1 MLPLD
6 YLHALC
12 LVGVALY
19 LWRREPPRLLL
30 TPVMLLSFFVL
41 YGAGNIIY
49 FLGADT
55 LPDVRFAVTLSLIM
69 MWLGLIVGIELARA
83 SLPALAAQSARV
95 IRGWQ
100 GATLGNRADADELVA
115 AVGVLAALLMLTVF
129 LALGKPGQILT
140 FFSLQSLQ
148 EKQKYRLELGGQ
160 GGYLYQLLV
169 VSVAPFLSFLLL
181 TKAAVGRRRYL
192 RLAGLALCGVVLAC
206 KVGSFQKIPWV
217 IYLLQL
223 IIAYQVRR
231 RLQISIVRVMVFLAV
246 VLLGVIGAALIAIPE
261 QLQATGIFEW
271 LAYRFFEI
279 NNEGIYQTFYVYP
292 RYLPHTWGMNIG
304 LVHGLFGSGELLPA
318 YVQVANF
325 FGAFG
330 ATFDAF
336 FVADA
341 WVDFG
346 YPGVLLTAVLVGFV
360 VKTVDMY
367 VTSLG
372 KTTLAVAL
380 IASGMYGLFQL
391 LDTSAF
397 TAFFS
402 GGLVFI
408 PLLVLA
414 SQGLINDIAHGQRQ
428 WQR

>member
-12 LVGVALY
+12 LVGVAIY
-19 LWRREPPRLLL
+19 LWQREPPRLLL
-30 TPVMLLSFFVL
+30 TPVMLLSFFLL

-49 FLGADT
+49 FIGADT
-55 LPDVRFAVTLSLIM
+55 LPDVHYAVTLSLIL
-69 MWLGLIVGIELARA
+69 MWLGLIAGIELARA
-83 SLPALAAQSARV
+83 SMPALAARSARV

-100 GATLGNRADADELVA
+100 GAALGNRADADELVA
-115 AVGVLAALLMLTVF
+115 AVGVLAALFMLAVF

-140 FFSLQSLQ
+140 FFTLESLD
-148 EKQKYRLELGGQ
+148 EKLKYRLELGGQ

-169 VSVAPFLSFLLL
+169 VSIAPFLSFLLL
-181 TKAAVGRRRYL
+181 SKAAASRRRYL
-192 RLAGLALCGVVLAC
+192 LVTGLALCGVVLAC

-223 IIAYQVRR
+223 IVAWQVRR
-231 RLQISIVRVMVFLAV
+231 RLEISIGRAVVFLLVA
-246 VLLGVIGAALIAIPE
+246 LLGVVGAALIAIPE
-261 QLQATGIFEW
+261 QLHATGIFEW

-292 RYLPHTWGMNIG
+292 RYLPHTWGLNVG
-304 LVHGLFGSGELLPA
+304 LVHALFGSGELLPA

-346 YPGVLLTAVLVGFV
+346 YPGVLLTAVLVGYV
-360 VKTVDMY
+360 VKTVDIY

-380 IASGMYGLFQL
+380 LAGGMYGLFQL
-391 LDTSAF
+391 QVTSAF
-397 TAFFS
+397 TAFLS
-402 GGLVFI
+402 GGLAFI

-414 SQGLINDIAHGQRQ
+414 SQGLINDLAHGQRQ